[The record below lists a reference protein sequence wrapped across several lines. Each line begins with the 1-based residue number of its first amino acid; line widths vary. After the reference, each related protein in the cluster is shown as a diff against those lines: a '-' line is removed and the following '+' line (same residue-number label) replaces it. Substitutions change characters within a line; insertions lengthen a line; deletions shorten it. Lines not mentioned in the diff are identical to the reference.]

1 MRQLLARGLPVFQQV
16 RLIAAQPALRRR
28 LGLVFGLMG
37 ILAAAYA
44 LVTGIGRVDWATL
57 KIDWRYIGL
66 AWLAT
71 IATTGI
77 GVLGWTQLAKALFP
91 GLSAVALA
99 HIHIRSL
106 LAKYLPGGMWNTASK
121 LVFLRQM
128 GVSAKQAGFAVI
140 LELSVL
146 LLMGLEDILIIG
158 SLFPLV
164 VPSQIIS
171 PLLFPP
177 LLLVITL
184 VCLAFPFLFHHLMVM
199 SQIAPTGLISEIRAF
214 AIQLWLAELVY
225 LGGWLCLCACFGLT
239 VAAIMPLTL
248 SDLPTV
254 AFATVLSFIIGL
266 VIIFI
271 PNGIGLRELS
281 YSFFMSKVML
291 AAIALSLGFM
301 FRLIIALAEVSL
313 VMSTSSLL
321 ALHNAYLK
329 KKKPVLTPL
338 DYRKEG

>member
-1 MRQLLARGLPVFQQV
+1 MRQRLARMLPMFQHM
-16 RLIAAQPALRRR
+16 RLIVAQPVIRRR

-57 KIDWRYIGL
+57 KINWRYIGL

-77 GVLGWTQLAKALFP
+77 GVLGWAQLAKALFP

-128 GVSAKQAGFAVI
+128 GVSAKHAGLAVI

-158 SLFPLV
+158 SLFPAV

-171 PLLFPP
+171 PLLCPP

-184 VCLAFPFLFHHLMVM
+184 VCLAFPFLFHRFMVM
-199 SQIAPTGLISEIRAF
+199 NQIASSDLIPEIRVF

-239 VAAIMPLTL
+239 ISAVMPLTL
-248 SDLPTV
+248 NDLPTV

-266 VIIFI
+266 VVIVI

-281 YSFFMSKVML
+281 YSFFMSKLMPS
-291 AAIALSLGFM
+291 AIAVSLGFM
-301 FRLIIALAEVSL
+301 FRLIISLAEISL
-313 VMSTSSLL
+313 VMSVSGLL
-321 ALHNAYLK
+321 ALHNAYFK
-329 KKKPVLTPL
+329 KKKRVLTPM
-338 DYRKEG
+338 DY